1 MRNVNGRSA
10 FLYGFLW
17 ECAKGFSMKSC
28 KSSLTVIVP
37 ELLGVAHGS
46 VLREVLSGEL
56 KRQKILVFRTL
67 RQRA

>member
-1 MRNVNGRSA
+1 
-10 FLYGFLW
+10 
-17 ECAKGFSMKSC
+17 MKSC